1 MPQIQLPEVGADPRD
16 IFPASAD
23 DARRILTEGRPALVY
38 FTKSDGSTRR
48 MLCNFT
54 GCTSRTAD
62 TLVVFDCEKGALRTI
77 RLDRVHSI
85 RVLSAPER
93 PTRPSV
99 APSVPQRPTA
109 SHAGQKSPRLQA
121 MIDELADFC

>member
-1 MPQIQLPEVGADPRD
+1 MPQIQLPEIGADPAN

-62 TLVVFDCEKGALRTI
+62 TLVVFDCERGAHRTI

-93 PTRPSV
+93 PAPAPQPARPERTPEER
-99 APSVPQRPTA
+99 AA
-109 SHAGQKSPRLQA
+109 RLQA
-121 MIDELADFC
+121 LRESMVDFC